1 MAEVLV
7 AMMTGE
13 EPKFATDTVLVMSV
27 VTAKLAKLDC

>member
-7 AMMTGE
+7 AVMIGE

-27 VTAKLAKLDC
+27 VTARLAKLDC